1 MPLLEIENL
10 RVRFE
15 TPSGA
20 IEAVRGVS
28 LTLGEGEALAIVG
41 ESGSGKS
48 QTMLAAFG
56 LLARNGQAEGSV
68 RFDGQDLLGA
78 SPEAFR
84 HILGRDVAF
93 VFQDPLSSLTPHLR
107 VGEQV
112 AETLRIHEKLSRRD
126 AKARAIDLLAQMRL
140 PTPKDI
146 ARRYPH
152 QLSGGQRQR
161 VMIAAAL
168 ATRPKLLIADEPTT
182 ALDVTVQAE
191 ILDLLAELRRE
202 HGMAL
207 AFITHDLAV
216 AARVAD
222 RIAVLRHGQMIEEG
236 TAGQLL
242 TAPQSRYTQTLVDA
256 ATLPATLPPQE
267 PPVGPPLLT
276 VRNLSVDY
284 TRPHGL
290 FGTRT
295 TRALEDVSLD
305 VYPGEAIGIVGE
317 SGSGKSTLIRAILGL
332 VKPATG
338 TMTWM
343 GRPLRQPYPQTLR
356 QEMQI
361 IHQDPFAALNPRRT
375 VGQSIYEPLEIHR
388 PNLDAR
394 GRRALAAVWLDR
406 VGLPAHFLDRYPHE
420 LSGGQNQRVNIA
432 RALITA
438 PRLVA
443 CDEAVSA
450 LDAETKAEILALLQ
464 TLRAET
470 GVALL
475 FVTHDFQAVA
485 RLCHRTFVVQCS
497 KIVDAGNTASL
508 MTNPSHPYT
517 GALIEAIPRLPAE
530 AERRTRE
537 HIQ

>member
-1 MPLLEIENL
+1 MALLDIDTL
-10 RVRFE
+10 RVSFD
-15 TPSGA
+15 TPAGRV
-20 IEAVRGVS
+20 EAVRGVS
-28 LTLGEGEALAIVG
+28 LSLEQGEALAVVG

-56 LLARNGQAEGSV
+56 LLARNGVAEGSV
-68 RFDGQDLLGA
+68 RFDGQELIGA

-84 HILGRDVAF
+84 QILGRDVAF

-112 AETLRIHEKLSRRD
+112 AETLRIHEKLSRRE
-126 AKARAIDLLAQMRL
+126 AKARAVDLLAQMRL
-140 PTPKDI
+140 PEPEEI

-191 ILDLLAELRRE
+191 ILDLLCELRRV
-202 HGMAL
+202 HAMAL
-207 AFITHDLAV
+207 VFITHDLAV

-222 RIAVLRHGQMIEEG
+222 RIAVLRHGQMIEQGPADRMLAAPEG
-236 TAGQLL
+236 
-242 TAPQSRYTQTLVDA
+242 SYTRTLAEA
-256 ATLPATLPPQE
+256 ATLPAEPLPAEVPS
-267 PPVGPPLLT
+267 GAPLLT
-276 VRNLSVDY
+276 IRGLSVDY

-295 TRALEDVSLD
+295 TRALDDVSLT
-305 VYPGEAIGIVGE
+305 VHPGEAIGIVGE

-332 VKPATG
+332 VKPASG
-338 TMTWM
+338 DIIWR
-343 GRPLRQPYPQTLR
+343 GKPLRAPYPQALR

-375 VGQSIYEPLEIHR
+375 IGQSISEPLEIHR
-388 PNLDAR
+388 PNLDGR

-485 RLCHRTFVVQCS
+485 RLCPRTIVVQCS
-497 KIVDAGNTASL
+497 KIVDAGDTASL
-508 MTNPSHPYT
+508 MTNPRHPYT
-517 GALIEAIPRLPAE
+517 GALIDAIPRLPAE

>member
-1 MPLLEIENL
+1 MALLEIENL
-10 RVRFE
+10 RVSFQ
-15 TPSGA
+15 TPAGRV
-20 IEAVRGVS
+20 EAVRGVS
-28 LTLGEGEALAIVG
+28 LTLGQGEALAVVG

-56 LLARNGQAEGSV
+56 LLARNGVAEGSV
-68 RFDGQDLLGA
+68 RFDGQALIGA
-78 SPEAFR
+78 DAATLR
-84 HILGRDVAF
+84 DILGRDVAF
-93 VFQDPLSSLTPHLR
+93 VFQDPLSSLTPHLH

-112 AETLRIHEKLSRRD
+112 AETLRIHEKISRRE
-126 AKARAIDLLAQMRL
+126 AKARALDLLARMRL
-140 PTPKDI
+140 PEPEEI

-168 ATRPKLLIADEPTT
+168 AARPKLLVADEPTT

-191 ILDLLAELRRE
+191 ILDLLADLRRE
-202 HGMAL
+202 HAMAL
-207 AFITHDLAV
+207 VFITHDLAV

-222 RIAVLRHGQMIEEG
+222 RIAVLRQGQVVEEG
-236 TAGQLL
+236 PATRLIE
-242 TAPQSRYTQTLVDA
+242 APEGSYTRTLAEA
-256 ATLPATLPPQE
+256 ATLPMM
-267 PPVGPPLLT
+267 PPVLKVPSGAPLLT

-284 TRPHGL
+284 TRPRGL
-290 FGTRT
+290 FGTQR
-295 TRALEDVSLD
+295 TRALSDVSLA
-305 VYPGEAIGIVGE
+305 VHPGEAIGIVGE

-332 VKPATG
+332 VKPAAG
-338 TMTWM
+338 DIIWK
-343 GRPLRQPYPQTLR
+343 GKPLHHPYSQALR

-375 VGQSIYEPLEIHR
+375 IGQSICEPLEIHR

-394 GRRALAAVWLDR
+394 GRRALATVWLDR
-406 VGLPAHFLDRYPHE
+406 VGLPARFLDRYPHE

-432 RALITA
+432 RALIIE
-438 PRLVA
+438 PRMVA

-450 LDAETKAEILALLQ
+450 LDAETKAEILALLRDLQ
-464 TLRAET
+464 TET

-485 RLCHRTFVVQCS
+485 RLCPKTIVVQCS
-497 KIVDAGNTASL
+497 KIVDAGDTASL
-508 MTNPSHPYT
+508 MTKPSHPYT
-517 GALIEAIPRLPAE
+517 GALIDAIPRLPAE
-530 AERRTRE
+530 AEARTRE